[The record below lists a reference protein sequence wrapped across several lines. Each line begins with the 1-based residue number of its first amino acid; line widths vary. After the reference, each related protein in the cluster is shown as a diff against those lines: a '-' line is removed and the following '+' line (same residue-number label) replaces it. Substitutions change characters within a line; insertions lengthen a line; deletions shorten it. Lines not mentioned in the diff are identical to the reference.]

1 MPQPK
6 SSRTAKPAGRRPAAR
21 KPAAAKDRS
30 SGARAASPKAARR
43 PASASARKPA
53 SASARKPASASARK
67 PASASAR
74 KPASASARKP
84 AATTRRAA
92 SSGRRPA
99 AGRKPAA
106 QAPAASGDEILRQN
120 LLAVRDLLTDG
131 VVLTAQRIQEAL
143 DDAVKRGRMT
153 RRDAED
159 LAKGL
164 LDAGRRQTQDL
175 LADVEQLLG
184 RSRTEV
190 VSRASQSGDR
200 VLREVD
206 RVRRGAGVG
215 PAFPILSYGELTA
228 AQIVARLP
236 DLKPAEL
243 RKVRDHER
251 RGASR
256 KSVLGAIDKRLR

>member
-6 SSRTAKPAGRRPAAR
+6 SSRSAKSPTRRPAAR
-21 KPAAAKDRS
+21 KPAT
-30 SGARAASPKAARR
+30 ARAAGSGSRTT
-43 PASASARKPA
+43 SSRKPA
-53 SASARKPASASARK
+53 TA
-67 PASASAR
+67 
-74 KPASASARKP
+74 ARKP
-84 AATTRRAA
+84 AAT
-92 SSGRRPA
+92 G
-99 AGRKPAA
+99 
-106 QAPAASGDEILRQN
+106 GDDAVRQN
-120 LLAVRDLLTDG
+120 LQAVRDLLSEG

-143 DDAVKRGRMT
+143 DDAVQRGRMT

-164 LDAGRRQTQDL
+164 VDAGRRQTQDL

-190 VSRASQSGDR
+190 VSRASSSSDR

-215 PAFPILSYGELTA
+215 PSFPILGYDDLSA
-228 AQIVARLP
+228 KQVVARLS

-251 RGASR
+251 RTADR
-256 KSVLGAIDKRLR
+256 KGVLKAIEKRLG

>member
-6 SSRTAKPAGRRPAAR
+6 SSRSAKPAGRRPAAR
-21 KPAAAKDRS
+21 KPAAAKGGS
-30 SGARAASPKAARR
+30 SGARGAAPKAARK
-43 PASASARKPA
+43 PAPASARKPA
-53 SASARKPASASARK
+53 SASARKPASATRRA
-67 PASASAR
+67 AAG
-74 KPASASARKP
+74 RKP
-84 AATTRRAA
+84 AAAA
-92 SSGRRPA
+92 GRRPPA

-106 QAPAASGDEILRQN
+106 QAPAAGGDEIVRQN
-120 LLAVRDLLTDG
+120 LLAVRALLTDG

-143 DDAVKRGRMT
+143 DDAVTRGRMT

-215 PAFPILSYGELTA
+215 PSFPILNYGDLTA

>member
-6 SSRTAKPAGRRPAAR
+6 SSRSAKPAGRRPAAR
-21 KPAAAKDRS
+21 KPAAAKGGS
-30 SGARAASPKAARR
+30 SGARGAAPKAA
-43 PASASARKPA
+43 
-53 SASARKPASASARK
+53 
-67 PASASAR
+67 
-74 KPASASARKP
+74 
-84 AATTRRAA
+84 
-92 SSGRRPA
+92 A
-99 AGRKPAA
+99 AG
-106 QAPAASGDEILRQN
+106 GDEIVRQN
-120 LLAVRDLLTDG
+120 LLAVRALLTDG

-143 DDAVKRGRMT
+143 DDAVTRGRMT

-215 PAFPILSYGELTA
+215 PSFPILNYGDLTA

>member
-6 SSRTAKPAGRRPAAR
+6 SSRSAKPAGRRPAAR
-21 KPAAAKDRS
+21 KPAAAKGGS
-30 SGARAASPKAARR
+30 SGARGAAPNA
-43 PASASARKPA
+43 ARKPA

-67 PASASAR
+67 PASAAAR
-74 KPASASARKP
+74 KPAS
-84 AATTRRAA
+84 TTRRAA
-92 SSGRRPA
+92 AGGRRPA
-99 AGRKPAA
+99 ADRKPAA
-106 QAPAASGDEILRQN
+106 QAPAPSGDEIVRQN
-120 LLAVRDLLTDG
+120 LLAVRALLTDG

-143 DDAVKRGRMT
+143 DDAVTRGRMT

-215 PAFPILSYGELTA
+215 PSFPILSYGELTA
-228 AQIVARLP
+228 AQVVARLP

-251 RGASR
+251 RGANR
-256 KSVLGAIDKRLR
+256 KSVLGAIDRRLA

>member
-6 SSRTAKPAGRRPAAR
+6 STRSAKSSPRKPAAR
-21 KPAAAKDRS
+21 KPAAAAGKRA
-30 SGARAASPKAARR
+30 SGASR
-43 PASASARKPA
+43 PARTPPA
-53 SASARKPASASARK
+53 E
-67 PASASAR
+67 
-74 KPASASARKP
+74 
-84 AATTRRAA
+84 
-92 SSGRRPA
+92 A
-99 AGRKPAA
+99 AGEDA
-106 QAPAASGDEILRQN
+106 LRQN
-120 LLAVRDLLTDG
+120 LQAVRDLLSEG
-131 VVLTAQRIQEAL
+131 VVLTAQRITEAL
-143 DDAVKRGRMT
+143 DDAVERGRMT

-164 LDAGRRQTQDL
+164 VDAGRRQTQDL

-190 VSRASQSGDR
+190 VSRAGSSGDR

-215 PAFPILSYGELTA
+215 PSFPILGYDDLSA
-228 AQIVARLP
+228 AQVVARLD

-251 RGASR
+251 RAANR
-256 KSVLGAIDKRLR
+256 KSVLNRIEKRLG

>member
-6 SSRTAKPAGRRPAAR
+6 SSRSAKPAGRRPAAR
-21 KPAAAKDRS
+21 KPAAAKGGS
-30 SGARAASPKAARR
+30 SGARGAASKAARK
-43 PASASARKPA
+43 PAPASARKPA
-53 SASARKPASASARK
+53 SASARKPASATRRA
-67 PASASAR
+67 AAG
-74 KPASASARKP
+74 RKP
-84 AATTRRAA
+84 AAAA
-92 SSGRRPA
+92 GRRPPA

-106 QAPAASGDEILRQN
+106 QAPAAGGDEIVRQN
-120 LLAVRDLLTDG
+120 LLAVRALLTDG

-143 DDAVKRGRMT
+143 DDAVTRGRMT

-215 PAFPILSYGELTA
+215 PSFPILNYGDLTA

>member
-6 SSRTAKPAGRRPAAR
+6 SSRSAKPAGRRPAAR
-21 KPAAAKDRS
+21 KPAAAKGGS
-30 SGARAASPKAARR
+30 SGARGAAPKA
-43 PASASARKPA
+43 ARKPA

-67 PASASAR
+67 PASATRRA
-74 KPASASARKP
+74 AAGRKP
-84 AATTRRAA
+84 AAAA
-92 SSGRRPA
+92 GRRPPA

-106 QAPAASGDEILRQN
+106 QAPAAGGDEIVRQN
-120 LLAVRDLLTDG
+120 LLAVRALLTDG

-143 DDAVKRGRMT
+143 DDAVTRGRMT

-215 PAFPILSYGELTA
+215 PSFPILNYGDLTA

>member
-6 SSRTAKPAGRRPAAR
+6 SSRSAKPAGRRPAAR
-21 KPAAAKDRS
+21 KPAAAKGGS
-30 SGARAASPKAARR
+30 SGARGAAPKAARK
-43 PASASARKPA
+43 PAPASARKPA
-53 SASARKPASASARK
+53 SASARKPASATRRA
-67 PASASAR
+67 AAG
-74 KPASASARKP
+74 RKP
-84 AATTRRAA
+84 AAAA
-92 SSGRRPA
+92 AGRRPA

-106 QAPAASGDEILRQN
+106 QAPAAGGDEIVRQN
-120 LLAVRDLLTDG
+120 LLAVRALLTDG

-143 DDAVKRGRMT
+143 DDAVTRGRMT

-215 PAFPILSYGELTA
+215 PSFPILNYGDLTA

>member
-1 MPQPK
+1 M
-6 SSRTAKPAGRRPAAR
+6 
-21 KPAAAKDRS
+21 
-30 SGARAASPKAARR
+30 
-43 PASASARKPA
+43 
-53 SASARKPASASARK
+53 
-67 PASASAR
+67 
-74 KPASASARKP
+74 
-84 AATTRRAA
+84 
-92 SSGRRPA
+92 
-99 AGRKPAA
+99 
-106 QAPAASGDEILRQN
+106 
-120 LLAVRDLLTDG
+120 LADG

-143 DDAVKRGRMT
+143 DDAVERGRMT

-215 PAFPILSYGELTA
+215 PSFPILGYDELTA
-228 AQIVARLP
+228 AQVVSRLP

-251 RGASR
+251 RTTAR
-256 KSVLGAIDKRLR
+256 KSVLGAIEKRLG

>member
-6 SSRTAKPAGRRPAAR
+6 SSRSAKPAGRRPAAR
-21 KPAAAKDRS
+21 KPAAAKGGS
-30 SGARAASPKAARR
+30 SGARGAAPKAARK
-43 PASASARKPA
+43 PAPASARKPA
-53 SASARKPASASARK
+53 SASARKPASATRRA
-67 PASASAR
+67 AAG
-74 KPASASARKP
+74 RKP
-84 AATTRRAA
+84 AAA
-92 SSGRRPA
+92 GRRPT

-106 QAPAASGDEILRQN
+106 QAPAAGGDEIVRQN
-120 LLAVRDLLTDG
+120 LLAVRALLTDG

-143 DDAVKRGRMT
+143 DDAVTRGRMT

-215 PAFPILSYGELTA
+215 PSFPILNYGDLTA

>member
-30 SGARAASPKAARR
+30 SGARAASPKA
-43 PASASARKPA
+43 SRKPA

-67 PASASAR
+67 PASATRRA
-74 KPASASARKP
+74 AAGRKP
-84 AATTRRAA
+84 AAAA
-92 SSGRRPA
+92 GRRPT

-106 QAPAASGDEILRQN
+106 QAPAAGGDEIVRQN
-120 LLAVRDLLTDG
+120 LLAVRALLTDG

-143 DDAVKRGRMT
+143 DDAVTRGRMT

-215 PAFPILSYGELTA
+215 PSFPILNYGDLTA

>member
-6 SSRTAKPAGRRPAAR
+6 SSRSAKPAGRRPAAR
-21 KPAAAKDRS
+21 KPAAAKGGS
-30 SGARAASPKAARR
+30 SGARGAAPKAARK
-43 PASASARKPA
+43 PAPASARKPA
-53 SASARKPASASARK
+53 SASARKPASATRRA
-67 PASASAR
+67 AAG
-74 KPASASARKP
+74 RKP
-84 AATTRRAA
+84 AAA
-92 SSGRRPA
+92 GRRPA

-106 QAPAASGDEILRQN
+106 QAPAAGGDEIVRQN
-120 LLAVRDLLTDG
+120 LLAVRALLTDG

-143 DDAVKRGRMT
+143 DDAVTRGRMT

-215 PAFPILSYGELTA
+215 PSFPILNYGDLTA

>member
-6 SSRTAKPAGRRPAAR
+6 SSRSAKPAGRRPAAR
-21 KPAAAKDRS
+21 KPAAAKGGS
-30 SGARAASPKAARR
+30 SGARGAASKAARK
-43 PASASARKPA
+43 PAPASARKPA
-53 SASARKPASASARK
+53 SASARKPASATRRA
-67 PASASAR
+67 AAG
-74 KPASASARKP
+74 RKP
-84 AATTRRAA
+84 AAAA
-92 SSGRRPA
+92 AGRRPPA

-106 QAPAASGDEILRQN
+106 QAPAAGGDEIVRQN
-120 LLAVRDLLTDG
+120 LLAVRALLTDG

-143 DDAVKRGRMT
+143 DDAVTRGRMT

-215 PAFPILSYGELTA
+215 PSFPILNYGDLTA

>member
-6 SSRTAKPAGRRPAAR
+6 SSRSAKPAGRRPAAR
-21 KPAAAKDRS
+21 KPAAAKGGS
-30 SGARAASPKAARR
+30 SGARGAAPKAARE
-43 PASASARKPA
+43 PAPASARKPA
-53 SASARKPASASARK
+53 SASARKPASA
-67 PASASAR
+67 
-74 KPASASARKP
+74 
-84 AATTRRAA
+84 TRRA
-92 SSGRRPA
+92 A

-106 QAPAASGDEILRQN
+106 AAGRRPTAGRKPAAQTPAAGGDEIVRQN
-120 LLAVRDLLTDG
+120 LLAVRALLTDG

-143 DDAVKRGRMT
+143 DDAVTRGRMT

-215 PAFPILSYGELTA
+215 PSFPILNYGDLTA

>member
-43 PASASARKPA
+43 PASASVRKPA
-53 SASARKPASASARK
+53 SASARN

-251 RGASR
+251 RGANR
-256 KSVLGAIDKRLR
+256 KSVLGAIDRRLA

>member
-6 SSRTAKPAGRRPAAR
+6 STRSAKSSPRKPAAR
-21 KPAAAKDRS
+21 KPAAAAGKRA
-30 SGARAASPKAARR
+30 SGASRAARTP
-43 PASASARKPA
+43 PVE
-53 SASARKPASASARK
+53 
-67 PASASAR
+67 
-74 KPASASARKP
+74 
-84 AATTRRAA
+84 
-92 SSGRRPA
+92 A
-99 AGRKPAA
+99 AGDDA
-106 QAPAASGDEILRQN
+106 LRQN
-120 LLAVRDLLTDG
+120 LQAVRDLLSEG
-131 VVLTAQRIQEAL
+131 VVLTAQRITEAL
-143 DDAVKRGRMT
+143 DDAVQRGRMT

-164 LDAGRRQTQDL
+164 VDAGRRQTQDL

-190 VSRASQSGDR
+190 VSRAGSSGDR

-215 PAFPILSYGELTA
+215 PSFPILGYDDLSA
-228 AQIVARLP
+228 AQVVARLD

-251 RGASR
+251 RTANR
-256 KSVLGAIDKRLR
+256 KSVLNRIEKRLG

>member
-6 SSRTAKPAGRRPAAR
+6 SSRSAKPAGRRPAAR
-21 KPAAAKDRS
+21 KPAAAKGGS
-30 SGARAASPKAARR
+30 SGARGVASKAARK
-43 PASASARKPA
+43 PAPASARKPA
-53 SASARKPASASARK
+53 SASARKPAATT
-67 PASASAR
+67 R

-251 RGASR
+251 RGANR
-256 KSVLGAIDKRLR
+256 KSVLGAIDRRLA

>member
-6 SSRTAKPAGRRPAAR
+6 SSRSAKPAGRRPAAR
-21 KPAAAKDRS
+21 KPAAAKGGS
-30 SGARAASPKAARR
+30 SGARGAAPKAARE
-43 PASASARKPA
+43 PAPASARKPA
-53 SASARKPASASARK
+53 SASARKPASATRRA
-67 PASASAR
+67 AAG
-74 KPASASARKP
+74 RKP
-84 AATTRRAA
+84 AAA
-92 SSGRRPA
+92 GRRPA

-106 QAPAASGDEILRQN
+106 QAPAAGGDEIVRQN
-120 LLAVRDLLTDG
+120 LLAVRALLTDG

-143 DDAVKRGRMT
+143 DDAVTRGRMT

-215 PAFPILSYGELTA
+215 PSFPILNYGDLTA

>member
-53 SASARKPASASARK
+53 SASARK
-67 PASASAR
+67 
-74 KPASASARKP
+74 
-84 AATTRRAA
+84 
-92 SSGRRPA
+92 PA

-251 RGASR
+251 RGANR
-256 KSVLGAIDKRLR
+256 KSVLGAIDRRLA

>member
-6 SSRTAKPAGRRPAAR
+6 SSRSAKPAGRRPAAR
-21 KPAAAKDRS
+21 KPAAAKGGS
-30 SGARAASPKAARR
+30 SGARGAAPKA
-43 PASASARKPA
+43 ARKPA

-67 PASASAR
+67 PASATRRA
-74 KPASASARKP
+74 AAGRKP
-84 AATTRRAA
+84 AAA
-92 SSGRRPA
+92 GRRPA

-106 QAPAASGDEILRQN
+106 QAPAAGGDEIVRQN
-120 LLAVRDLLTDG
+120 LLAVRALLTDG

-143 DDAVKRGRMT
+143 DDAVTRGRMT

-215 PAFPILSYGELTA
+215 PSFPILNYGDLTA

>member
-6 SSRTAKPAGRRPAAR
+6 SSRSAKPAGRRPAAR
-21 KPAAAKDRS
+21 KPAAAKGGS
-30 SGARAASPKAARR
+30 SGARGAAPKAARK
-43 PASASARKPA
+43 PAPASARKPA
-53 SASARKPASASARK
+53 SASARKPASATRRA
-67 PASASAR
+67 AAG
-74 KPASASARKP
+74 RKP
-84 AATTRRAA
+84 AAAA
-92 SSGRRPA
+92 GRRPA

-106 QAPAASGDEILRQN
+106 QAPAAGGDEIVRQN
-120 LLAVRDLLTDG
+120 LLAVRALLTDG

-143 DDAVKRGRMT
+143 DDAVTRGRMT

-215 PAFPILSYGELTA
+215 PSFPILNYGDLTA